1 MSPLKDES
9 MSLNVT
15 DLNSKGKTKLLV
27 QHFRFGL
34 VETTHITTKLHY
46 SFPNPNTRL
55 ITQGGPVPLAGV
67 LKCREKCLL

>member
-34 VETTHITTKLHY
+34 VETTHITTK
-46 SFPNPNTRL
+46 
-55 ITQGGPVPLAGV
+55 
-67 LKCREKCLL
+67 